1 MNWRIEAKALEI
13 SMYRRKKVDVIAD
26 IEAKKT
32 KPEFIRVIVSPK
44 QATELCNKA
53 IKEYVIE
60 QGLCEPI
67 TCEKWFVNCKR
78 KGIVYKGKEIKENEN
93 AGIEPGNGEDTGSS
107 EVS

>member
-1 MNWRIEAKALEI
+1 MNWRVEAKTLGI
-13 SMYRRKKVDVIAD
+13 PMYRRKKVDVIAD
-26 IEAKKT
+26 IEAKNA
-32 KPEFIRVIVSPK
+32 KPEFIRVIVSPR
-44 QATELCNKA
+44 QATEICNKA

-78 KGIVYKGKEIKENEN
+78 KGIVYKGKPNEYGT
-93 AGIEPGNGEDTGSS
+93 ATEPGNGEDTGSS